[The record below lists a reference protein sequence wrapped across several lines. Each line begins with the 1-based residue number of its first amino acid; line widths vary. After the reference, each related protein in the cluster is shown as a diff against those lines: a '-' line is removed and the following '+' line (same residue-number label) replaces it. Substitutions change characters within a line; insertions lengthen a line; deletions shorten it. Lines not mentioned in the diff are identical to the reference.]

1 MKPSSSSSRASKGAV
16 AYLRRGAGAYGSSEN
31 AQRRAIRDWAKRQGT
46 GVLGWHV
53 DGATSARI
61 EDRPAIL
68 VALASLAA
76 TGAKV
81 LCVAEPSVLDRAPT
95 SRTVVEH
102 LARHVGA
109 RIVYV
114 SAKGSE
120 ADYDC
125 RAQVDSALVAHEPML
140 LKLRAMTAAELKR
153 PRGALWG
160 RCPWGYR
167 FSPDGMQLQ
176 PYEPEQN
183 VIAVVRH
190 MRLRGLKLREIADE
204 LRRSGVVGRTGRP
217 LGITRIFELLDQGRG
232 SRPKAIR

>member
-1 MKPSSSSSRASKGAV
+1 MKPSSSPSRASKGAV

-46 GVLGWHV
+46 GGLRWHV

-102 LARHVGA
+102 LARHVG
-109 RIVYV
+109 
-114 SAKGSE
+114 G
-120 ADYDC
+120 
-125 RAQVDSALVAHEPML
+125 
-140 LKLRAMTAAELKR
+140 
-153 PRGALWG
+153 
-160 RCPWGYR
+160 
-167 FSPDGMQLQ
+167 
-176 PYEPEQN
+176 
-183 VIAVVRH
+183 
-190 MRLRGLKLREIADE
+190 
-204 LRRSGVVGRTGRP
+204 
-217 LGITRIFELLDQGRG
+217 
-232 SRPKAIR
+232 